1 MVRMKTLS
9 SDSMRTPAQ
18 RAAYSQRQEEILEKA
33 MLLFAAHGYA
43 DTDTQF
49 LADQLQVGKGT
60 LYRYFPSKE
69 ELFLAAVDFGV
80 RKLHEHVLAWV
91 DQAVDPMDRIRQGVR
106 GYLAFFVAHPEVV
119 ELMIQERA
127 IFRDQRKSTYFQRRD
142 EFAKR
147 WQELYRQLIAAG
159 LLRDMPP
166 ERISNII
173 SELLYG
179 AMFTNFFSGRE
190 PDFESQTAEIMD
202 VVLEGILSDSQRQHR
217 RAAGAGSE
225 ERGAVEWDKI
235 GAPGVAGSASAG
247 PP

>member
-1 MVRMKTLS
+1 
-9 SDSMRTPAQ
+9 
-18 RAAYSQRQEEILEKA
+18 

-43 DTDTQF
+43 NTDTQF

-60 LYRYFPSKE
+60 LYRYFRSKE
-69 ELFLAAVDFGV
+69 ELFLAAVDFGM
-80 RKLHEHVLAWV
+80 RKLQEHVCAWV
-91 DQAVDPMDRIRQGVR
+91 DQVVDPMDRIRQGVR
-106 GYLAFFVAHPEVV
+106 GYLAFFVKHPEVV

-147 WQELYRQLIAAG
+147 WQELYRQLIVQG
-159 LLRDMPP
+159 LLREMPP

-190 PDFESQTAEIMD
+190 PDFESQASEIMD

-217 RAAGAGSE
+217 RAAAE
-225 ERGAVEWDKI
+225 
-235 GAPGVAGSASAG
+235 APVDLPTTTLSLSH
-247 PP
+247 